1 MLYYEDLGVDTVS
14 GVENLHHIKG
24 IWERTGSLL
33 SSIGKSHSGYNDGEL
48 SVNLKGTLQDCH
60 IAILDFISMVR
71 ESFVDA
77 EKVYLNGSCVQFA
90 LILKKLYPEGIVL
103 YDGNHAIF
111 ELHDKC
117 FDITGC
123 IEKGSHQELTTDNFG
138 LNELKKI
145 LNLRYE

>member
-1 MLYYEDLGVDTVS
+1 MLYYEGLGIDTTTD
-14 GVENLHHIKG
+14 VESLSHIKG
-24 IWERTGSLL
+24 KWE
-33 SSIGKSHSGYNDGEL
+33 SIGDEL
-48 SVNLKGTLQDCH
+48 SFTDKVYLGDNDDGFESRLKRTVQDYH
-60 IAILDFISMVR
+60 ANILDFIIMVR
-71 ESFVDA
+71 ESFGNA
-77 EKVYLNGSCVQFA
+77 EEVYLNGSCVQFA

-123 IEKGSHQELTTDNFG
+123 VEKGSHQELTTDNFG
-138 LNELKKI
+138 LDELKKI